1 MKKIFV
7 ALAALT
13 LLSAC
18 DSKGYERSVA
28 VQNAEMNGADWI
40 VSQDDSN
47 GHPARCWTLHNVS
60 VANEEHSDGLHWQDN
75 TGRLV
80 HISGWYNR
88 VMVVNG
94 DVAGAASQID
104 ITDVSKCHKG

>member
-1 MKKIFV
+1 MKK
-7 ALAALT
+7 AALV
-13 LLSAC
+13 LLSCIALMGC

-28 VQNAEMNGADWI
+28 VQNAEINGADWI

-75 TGRLV
+75 SGRLV

-94 DVAGAASQID
+94 DVAGAAAQID
-104 ITDVSKCHKG
+104 IADPSKCHKG